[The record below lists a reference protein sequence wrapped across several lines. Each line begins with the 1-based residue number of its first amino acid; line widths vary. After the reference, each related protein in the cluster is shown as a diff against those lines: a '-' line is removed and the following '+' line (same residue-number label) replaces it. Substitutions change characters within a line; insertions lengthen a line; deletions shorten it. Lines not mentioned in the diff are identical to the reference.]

1 MRYTKSELRNNRMP
15 LLRRVQRQMDKIT
28 ENKPIVLQEESDD
41 CMILKSFT
49 STPSFES
56 IAETKVPKKTKLHLY
71 KKRGGR

>member
-1 MRYTKSELRNNRMP
+1 MRYTKSELRNNKMP
-15 LLRRVQRQMDKIT
+15 LLQRVQRQMDKI
-28 ENKPIVLQEESDD
+28 EDNKPLILQQESDD

-56 IAETKVPKKTKLHLY
+56 ITETKIPKKTRLHLY

>member
-1 MRYTKSELRNNRMP
+1 MGYTKSELRNNRMP

-41 CMILKSFT
+41 CMILKSFALE
-49 STPSFES
+49 PVEE
-56 IAETKVPKKTKLHLY
+56 IILPKKTRLSLY